1 MGLVKEIILQLF
13 FALTPFVL
21 FNIYY
26 RDKMRSFSPS
36 FILFTSSVTLFLA
49 MTFSSSAAKGVIFD
63 IRYVIIFFGLV
74 YGGIKI
80 GLILLAEFILYR
92 LYLGG
97 DGKWV
102 AMLILLCSY
111 TLSLLFSRAYRTS
124 QRKTTII
131 LLAGIVF
138 SITPMIMTYFFLH
151 PYFMQNV
158 TYHLIVIPIQNC
170 VGVWLLMS
178 LFGKAVEDKE
188 MFIRHAQNEKLATIS
203 HVASS
208 LVHEVRNPLTAVK
221 GFLTLIKEG
230 PQNLPKVEQY
240 ITICLDEVKR
250 TEAILSDYL
259 SISKPLSE
267 RQEQV
272 ELSSQLHIVRDV
284 MFPYA
289 TMNNVEL
296 EIQEPGFPV
305 MIQANPDEIK
315 QVLVNFIK
323 NAVEACCDAEE
334 GKVTLSLTQDTDSVI
349 LEIRDNGIGMSES
362 DITRL
367 GSIYFSTKTSGT
379 GLGLTYS
386 YNAIQVMGGKIVV
399 SSEPKMGTTF
409 TISFPVLS

>member
-1 MGLVKEIILQLF
+1 MSLIKEIILQLF

-26 RDKMRSFSPS
+26 RDKIRNYSPS
-36 FILFTSSVTLFLA
+36 FILFTSSVTLLLA

-74 YGGIKI
+74 YGGMKI
-80 GLILLAEFILYR
+80 GLILLAEFVLYR

-102 AMLILLCSY
+102 ALLILLCCF
-111 TLSLLFSRAYRTS
+111 TLAAVFSHAYRNTQQKS
-124 QRKTTII
+124 TIN

-138 SITPMIMTYFFLH
+138 SATPLVMTYSFLQ
-151 PYFMQNV
+151 PYFMQDV
-158 TYHLIVIPIQNC
+158 PYHLIVIPIQNC
-170 VGVWLLMS
+170 VGVWLLMT

-188 MFIRHAQNEKLATIS
+188 IFIRHAQNEKLATIS

-208 LVHEVRNPLTAVK
+208 MVHEVRNPLTAVK
-221 GFLTLIKEG
+221 GFLTLIKEA
-230 PQNLPKVEQY
+230 PQDLPKVEQY

-259 SISKPLSE
+259 SISKPLSQ

-272 ELSSQLHIVRDV
+272 DLSQQLHIVHDV
-284 MFPYA
+284 MYPFA
-289 TMNNVEL
+289 IMNNVEL
-296 EIQEPGFPV
+296 EIKEPGVPV

-323 NAVEACCDAEE
+323 NAVEACCDVEE
-334 GKVTLSLTQDTDSVI
+334 GKVTLSLTQEAHSVI

-362 DITRL
+362 DINRL
-367 GSIYFSTKTSGT
+367 GTVYFSTKSSGT

-386 YNAIQVMGGKIVV
+386 YNAIQVMGGKIGV
-399 SSEPKMGTTF
+399 SSKPRMGTIF
-409 TISFPVLS
+409 TISFPAQT